1 MLGMQ
6 DDDMI
11 AAINVSEDEQT
22 KLVAAPIKYTPMNAA
37 MYVSLSV
44 CLVRE
49 AQGGGGSG
57 EEEPE

>member
-1 MLGMQ
+1 
-6 DDDMI
+6 MI

-44 CLVRE
+44 CLVRVT
-49 AQGGGGSG
+49 QGGGGSG